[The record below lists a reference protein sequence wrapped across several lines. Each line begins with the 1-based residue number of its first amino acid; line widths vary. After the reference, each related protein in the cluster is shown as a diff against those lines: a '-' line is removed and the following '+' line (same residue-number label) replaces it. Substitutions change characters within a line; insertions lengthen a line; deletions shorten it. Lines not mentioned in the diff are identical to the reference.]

1 LILELTNIARFNNF
15 IHKTFTSPAKYYQFV
30 EKKAAKELAD
40 SVGEV
45 YASYLLDALNID
57 KKSVSG
63 KLSVELDEDGEEL
76 LGLAG
81 LAGVDL
87 SWLESVDIRVNPAV
101 KNNVFNVK
109 GSASVN
115 GDSVISGKLAMD
127 MEDGELYV
135 QIPELT
141 KTYLGVEL
149 EETLGYDY
157 WMFERIQEIQANN
170 KTLLKACPSQNKME
184 KLLKKYLL
192 LAMNCVDDVSKSRK
206 SIKADGVQQTYTEL
220 KVVIDSETMQ
230 DIAQTVLEELAS
242 DTDIEEIIVDM
253 IDASGEDLDADEVY
267 EELVSDIEYMLQY
280 LEYPV
285 DNDNKLVMKVYV
297 NGKGEIKGRII
308 EYEDDYDSL
317 TIRMLAPEKG
327 RKVGYEFS
335 VKADGESVGLIG
347 SGKKSGKKVS
357 GDFNVKYNGA
367 SLVNL
372 KVKKLNTETL
382 KKGKLNG
389 TIEASISS
397 KLGVLADSVSGMSI
411 LQDVKVVLTSKMTD
425 NTVKCSLDVVYDEED
440 VGTVSASL
448 KKRKLIKAKV
458 PSSKNTIMVE
468 DEDTLE
474 EWIQDID
481 WDKWITKLDKTDLP
495 SDLIDIIEDIS
506 DALEDG
512 DINDINIYRS
522 W

>member
-1 LILELTNIARFNNF
+1 
-15 IHKTFTSPAKYYQFV
+15 
-30 EKKAAKELAD
+30 
-40 SVGEV
+40 
-45 YASYLLDALNID
+45 
-57 KKSVSG
+57 
-63 KLSVELDEDGEEL
+63 
-76 LGLAG
+76 
-81 LAGVDL
+81 
-87 SWLESVDIRVNPAV
+87 
-101 KNNVFNVK
+101 
-109 GSASVN
+109 
-115 GDSVISGKLAMD
+115 
-127 MEDGELYV
+127 
-135 QIPELT
+135 
-141 KTYLGVEL
+141 
-149 EETLGYDY
+149 
-157 WMFERIQEIQANN
+157 
-170 KTLLKACPSQNKME
+170 
-184 KLLKKYLL
+184 
-192 LAMNCVDDVSKSRK
+192 
-206 SIKADGVQQTYTEL
+206 
-220 KVVIDSETMQ
+220 
-230 DIAQTVLEELAS
+230 
-242 DTDIEEIIVDM
+242 M

-317 TIRMLAPEKG
+317 TVRMLAPEKG